1 MSKNKRLLFA
11 ISGMTLVSVGKEIYD
26 IKTTGF
32 SIPDLIADVLGMLS
46 AVILIKL
53 SKSQEVN
60 MAKWI
65 LTIVSWLP
73 KRQIAEIFIEVL
85 KELAKKTDN
94 QLDDQAVLIIE
105 KILDKAFEQAFSC
118 RLLVSS

>member
-53 SKSQEVN
+53 SKS
-60 MAKWI
+60 
-65 LTIVSWLP
+65 
-73 KRQIAEIFIEVL
+73 
-85 KELAKKTDN
+85 
-94 QLDDQAVLIIE
+94 
-105 KILDKAFEQAFSC
+105 
-118 RLLVSS
+118 

>member
-1 MSKNKRLLFA
+1 
-11 ISGMTLVSVGKEIYD
+11 
-26 IKTTGF
+26 
-32 SIPDLIADVLGMLS
+32 
-46 AVILIKL
+46 
-53 SKSQEVN
+53 

-105 KILDKAFEQAFSC
+105 KILDKAFE
-118 RLLVSS
+118 